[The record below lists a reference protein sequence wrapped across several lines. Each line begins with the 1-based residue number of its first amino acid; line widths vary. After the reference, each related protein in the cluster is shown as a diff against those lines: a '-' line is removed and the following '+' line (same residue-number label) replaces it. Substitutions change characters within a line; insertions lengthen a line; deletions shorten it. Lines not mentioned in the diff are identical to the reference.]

1 MPELPEVET
10 VRRGLMKLIIGEEIA
25 KVSLYYDKIVEN
37 ADKGKFAADLEGEV
51 FQNVLRRGK
60 FLIFQTDHYDLVSHL
75 RMEGKYALVDGVDPQ
90 NKHVHVVFEFE
101 SGKSLQYQDVRK
113 FGRMMLLP
121 RDTALHTYKGI
132 IQLGPEPTPETFDA
146 TTFYNELHKNHAV
159 IKPLLLNQ
167 KIVVGLGN
175 IYVDEVLWKS
185 KINPSLKA
193 SDIDRRHSNTL
204 HKATIETLEEAIQ
217 HGGTTIR
224 SYINADGQ
232 TGEHQNHLNVYGQ
245 KGQPCP
251 RCKTPIDKYKLA
263 GRSTHFCP
271 KCQPLPDYKVSV
283 IGITGGIATGKST
296 ASLYLTSQ
304 GYTVIDADKIA
315 HQILELPEIIER
327 LEQSFGPTILTEQG
341 LIDRKKLGAIAFVSE
356 KEIAKLNAITQ
367 PLIRKTILEEIAK
380 EKQTQIQEG
389 KKNKIIFVDIPL
401 LFEMNYEKEF
411 DKIIVLSTDEKT
423 QITRI
428 KQRDNITKKQAQDI
442 INRQLPLATKAAKAD
457 YVIDTTGLEAQTQA
471 QLKNTLKEIL

>member
-1 MPELPEVET
+1 M
-10 VRRGLMKLIIGEEIA
+10 
-25 KVSLYYDKIVEN
+25 
-37 ADKGKFAADLEGEV
+37 
-51 FQNVLRRGK
+51 
-60 FLIFQTDHYDLVSHL
+60 
-75 RMEGKYALVDGVDPQ
+75 
-90 NKHVHVVFEFE
+90 
-101 SGKSLQYQDVRK
+101 
-113 FGRMMLLP
+113 
-121 RDTALHTYKGI
+121 
-132 IQLGPEPTPETFDA
+132 
-146 TTFYNELHKNHAV
+146 
-159 IKPLLLNQ
+159 
-167 KIVVGLGN
+167 
-175 IYVDEVLWKS
+175 
-185 KINPSLKA
+185 
-193 SDIDRRHSNTL
+193 
-204 HKATIETLEEAIQ
+204 
-217 HGGTTIR
+217 
-224 SYINADGQ
+224 
-232 TGEHQNHLNVYGQ
+232 
-245 KGQPCP
+245 
-251 RCKTPIDKYKLA
+251 
-263 GRSTHFCP
+263 
-271 KCQPLPDYKVSV
+271 
-283 IGITGGIATGKST
+283 GITGGIATGKST